1 MHHIGSKVTAIFL
14 NRWILPV
21 GGVAPE
27 RVCTYSL
34 FIGTVVVE
42 RHMRSKAE
50 IPSSN
55 RGGVRDFF
63 FYILETVD
71 ESVNQF
77 ESGLITSRF
86 FKSSPAAQSL

>member
-34 FIGTVVVE
+34 FIGTVVVG

-63 FYILETVD
+63 LYFRD
-71 ESVNQF
+71 
-77 ESGLITSRF
+77 SG
-86 FKSSPAAQSL
+86 